1 VLTSALLARE
11 TWLEHGFGTRHDG
24 AWTPDALTARLKQ
37 THSAVAVSAGVAGH
51 CGEGDALISVE
62 PGLWLEIR
70 TADCVPVLVA
80 DPARRVVAAVNAGW
94 RGTAA
99 QIVAGVI
106 ERMESAGSRREELL
120 AAIGPAIG
128 ACCFEVGE
136 EVAAHFPIE
145 RIARD
150 PKPFVDLIAANRRQL
165 LKAGVVHIDTLA
177 ACTHCDESMFYSFR
191 RDKGDGRMVSAIRV
205 RSIDAANPDN

>member
-1 VLTSALLARE
+1 MLTSALLSRE

-24 AWTPDALTARLKQ
+24 AWTPDASTARLKQ
-37 THSAVAVSAGVAGH
+37 THSADVVSAGVAGH
-51 CGEGDALISVE
+51 CGEGDALLSAE
-62 PGLWLEIR
+62 AGLWLEIR
-70 TADCVPVLVA
+70 TADCVPILFA
-80 DPARRVVAAVNAGW
+80 DPARRVVAAVHAGW

-99 QIVAGVI
+99 RIVVETI
-106 ERMESAGSRREELL
+106 ERLVSEGSRRGDLL

-136 EVAAHFPIE
+136 DVAAHFPGE
-145 RIARD
+145 RIDRAPR
-150 PKPFVDLIAANRRQL
+150 PHVDLIAANRRQL
-165 LKAGVVHIDTLA
+165 VDAGVAHIDSLS

-205 RSIDAANPDN
+205 RSFDAASPSS